1 MGSLKIIGER
11 LGLGYST
18 ILHKYREYRAT
29 RKVKGGALIASINQK
44 RKYRKSKEIEELIE
58 RSLGESTFYTAV
70 ELSKY
75 IQGKYNRTLSRSII
89 SRHLG

>member
-1 MGSLKIIGER
+1 MSDLGSLKIIGEK

-44 RKYRKSKEIEELIE
+44 RKYRKSKEIE
-58 RSLGESTFYTAV
+58 
-70 ELSKY
+70 
-75 IQGKYNRTLSRSII
+75 
-89 SRHLG
+89 